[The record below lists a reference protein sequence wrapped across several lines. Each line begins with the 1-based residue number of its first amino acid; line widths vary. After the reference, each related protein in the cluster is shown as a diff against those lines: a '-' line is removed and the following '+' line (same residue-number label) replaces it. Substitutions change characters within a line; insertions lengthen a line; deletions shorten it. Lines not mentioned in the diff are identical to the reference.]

1 MSAYNLKVTSG
12 AVIGGAPRAPG
23 HVALNVPGK
32 LAKQLLERGKV
43 VLATDEEAEAAGAEA
58 AAEAVD
64 VLATD
69 QQPEAEAAGTEA
81 AAEAGDVLAA
91 ESEPEGTKPGAPR
104 KAAKKPAADG
114 GKPEGG
120 K

>member
-23 HVALNVPGK
+23 HVALNVPDK
-32 LAKQLLERGKV
+32 LAKQLLDRGKA
-43 VLATDEEAEAAGAEA
+43 VLATDEEVEAAGAEA
-58 AAEAVD
+58 AADGSD

-69 QQPEAEAAGTEA
+69 QQPEAAGVDATAA
-81 AAEAGDVLAA
+81 AGDVLAA
-91 ESEPEGTKPGAPR
+91 EPEPKGTNPGAPH